1 MYFNYLKAA
10 VLIWWILLCGKS
22 EVAIETVSTGEVPPA
37 CLQAAREGGQRRDFS
52 ATWHGPGFPVGV

>member
-1 MYFNYLKAA
+1 MYFNYLKTA

-37 CLQAAREGGQRRDFS
+37 CLQAARERGQ
-52 ATWHGPGFPVGV
+52 